1 MPSGYAGD
9 TIESSE
15 GYVLTQNHLAEMAN
29 VSRDVAN
36 RTLALSERSGS
47 ISSAHSEPLVL
58 GRRGRKGSMI
68 RYGTETQTVQAC
80 TRATGAAPLFG
91 QLPLHGFRAGS
102 LKRQRKL
109 ALGGLVVM
117 DRLVERDRQT
127 QKLPYSLRQLPA
139 QLRRPRPRSATAG
152 VTSIPAVC
160 AKSGH
165 LPTGWLVPDRPG
177 ADVGRGDTLSANRSR
192 SRDNPIKQ
200 SLGIADR
207 GIDRAE
213 PLHERQKRRVGRNKP
228 AQVGD
233 VGARDD
239 RLP

>member
-1 MPSGYAGD
+1 LLRVPSGYAGD

-68 RYGTETQTVQAC
+68 RYGTETQIVQAC

-117 DRLVERDRQT
+117 ERLVERDRQT

-139 QLRRPRPRSATAG
+139 HSRRSSATMSCHPVQTVG
-152 VTSIPAVC
+152 QLVEPPATC
-160 AKSGH
+160 EGRCYAPG
-165 LPTGWLVPDRPG
+165 GRLVG
-177 ADVGRGDTLSANRSR
+177 
-192 SRDNPIKQ
+192 Q
-200 SLGIADR
+200 
-207 GIDRAE
+207 
-213 PLHERQKRRVGRNKP
+213 
-228 AQVGD
+228 
-233 VGARDD
+233 
-239 RLP
+239 